1 MSNLLLLTTPDLRRQ
16 HVNGRPMGYAPT
28 RRRRQKRILHTR
40 IPRDQWRTLQESLS
54 RIRKSPPP
62 PLSPKNNKK
71 KPTQKNYSSPSPP
84 AKQRNTISCTAYT
97 KNTAPKASTARPS
110 WSKEKFP
117 KKRKS
122 RLRRILLSRRGNCSR
137 SPRRENWML
146 RFRIRI
152 IWSGLRRWRV
162 DFGFLI
168 FFGEGGGDGGRDRWG
183 RAEMCK
189 YM

>member
-1 MSNLLLLTTPDLRRQ
+1 MEDCWERERGNMSNLLLLTTPDLRRQ
-16 HVNGRPMGYAPT
+16 HVNGRPMGHAPT
-28 RRRRQKRILHTR
+28 RGRRQKRILHTR

-54 RIRKSPPP
+54 RVCKSSPP
-62 PLSPKNNKK
+62 SPSTHK
-71 KPTQKNYSSPSPP
+71 KPTKKNSSPSPP
-84 AKQRNTISCTAYT
+84 AKQRNTISCTACT

-137 SPRRENWML
+137 SPRRVSWML

-162 DFGFLI
+162 DFLI
-168 FFGEGGGDGGRDRWG
+168 LILFGGGGGG
-183 RAEMCK
+183 GVG
-189 YM
+189 

>member
-1 MSNLLLLTTPDLRRQ
+1 MEDCWERERGNKSNLLLLTTPDLRRQ
-16 HVNGRPMGYAPT
+16 HVNGRPMGHAPT
-28 RRRRQKRILHTR
+28 RGRRQKRILHTR

-54 RIRKSPPP
+54 RIRKSFPLPLSSLLSKKMTPPP
-62 PLSPKNNKK
+62 PQKTNNFL
-71 KPTQKNYSSPSPP
+71 TKNYSSPSPP
-84 AKQRNTISCTAYT
+84 AKQRNTISCTACT

-137 SPRRENWML
+137 SPRRVSWML

-152 IWSGLRRWRV
+152 IWSGLRRWRL
-162 DFGFLI
+162 DF
-168 FFGEGGGDGGRDRWG
+168 
-183 RAEMCK
+183 
-189 YM
+189 

>member
-1 MSNLLLLTTPDLRRQ
+1 MSNLPLTTPDLRRQ
-16 HVNGRPMGYAPT
+16 HVNGRPMGHAPT
-28 RRRRQKRILHTR
+28 RRCRQKRILHTR

-54 RIRKSPPP
+54 RIRKSSPYPS
-62 PLSPKNNKK
+62 LSKTKNQKPK
-71 KPTQKNYSSPSPP
+71 KPTQKNSSPSPP

-97 KNTAPKASTARPS
+97 KNTAPKACTARRS
-110 WSKEKFP
+110 WSREKFP

-137 SPRRENWML
+137 SRRRVSWML
-146 RFRIRI
+146 RYRIRI

-162 DFGFLI
+162 DFI
-168 FFGEGGGDGGRDRWG
+168 FILFWRGGGRGGG
-183 RAEMCK
+183 GVEMCK

>member
-1 MSNLLLLTTPDLRRQ
+1 
-16 HVNGRPMGYAPT
+16 MGHAPT
-28 RRRRQKRILHTR
+28 RGRRQKRILHTR

-54 RIRKSPPP
+54 RIRKSSLCPSQKTKKKNPP
-62 PLSPKNNKK
+62 K
-71 KPTQKNYSSPSPP
+71 KPTIPNKKNPSSPSPP
-84 AKQRNTISCTAYT
+84 AKQPNTISCTAYT

-117 KKRKS
+117 KKPKS

-137 SPRRENWML
+137 SPRRVSWML
-146 RFRIRI
+146 RYRIRS

-162 DFGFLI
+162 DFLFFIFL
-168 FFGEGGGDGGRDRWG
+168 GGRG
-183 RAEMCK
+183 RGRVEMCK